1 MSAMLLTAGERAV
14 WSSVFAAAYIKR
26 ADGFSSDGGSEHAH
40 QAACLAS
47 EALGA
52 LRRHVR
58 EGTLPAV
65 VLDHA
70 ESALKG
76 PPR

>member
-1 MSAMLLTAGERAV
+1 MTSGERDTWRALY
-14 WSSVFAAAYIKR
+14 AAAYIKR
-26 ADGFSSDGGSEHAH
+26 AEGFSGDGGSEHAH
-40 QAACLAS
+40 QAACIAS

-65 VLDHA
+65 VLEHA
-70 ESALKG
+70 EDALKG

>member
-1 MSAMLLTAGERAV
+1 MPSGERDLWRAV
-14 WSSVFAAAYIKR
+14 YAAAYIRR
-26 ADGFSSDGGSEHAH
+26 ADGFSGDGGGEHAH
-40 QAACLAS
+40 QAACIAS

-70 ESALKG
+70 EEALRG